1 MGEGRGGGD
10 GRICVERMENPNER
24 PPTLWQVIHS
34 VLAAF
39 FGVQSEANR
48 RRDFT
53 RGKPSQYIIVGLIAT
68 ALFVLIMI
76 GIVKLVLK
84 LAGA

>member
-1 MGEGRGGGD
+1 MR
-10 GRICVERMENPNER
+10 V
-24 PPTLWQVIHS
+24 VFS

-53 RGKPSQYIIVGLIAT
+53 DTSPLPYILTGIVAIV
-68 ALFVLIMI
+68 LFVLTLS
-76 GIVKLVLK
+76 GTV
-84 LAGA
+84 

>member
-1 MGEGRGGGD
+1 
-10 GRICVERMENPNER
+10 MENPNER

-76 GIVKLVLK
+76 GIVKLVLH

>member
-1 MGEGRGGGD
+1 MNDSGQK
-10 GRICVERMENPNER
+10 

-76 GIVKLVLK
+76 GIVRLVLH

>member
-1 MGEGRGGGD
+1 MI
-10 GRICVERMENPNER
+10 RIRNVSQQK

-76 GIVKLVLK
+76 GIVRLVLH

>member
-1 MGEGRGGGD
+1 
-10 GRICVERMENPNER
+10 MENPNER

>member
-1 MGEGRGGGD
+1 MK
-10 GRICVERMENPNER
+10 NLNEK

-68 ALFVLIMI
+68 ALFVLVMI

>member
-1 MGEGRGGGD
+1 MR
-10 GRICVERMENPNER
+10 V
-24 PPTLWQVIHS
+24 VFS

-53 RGKPSQYIIVGLIAT
+53 DTSPLPYILTGIVAVV
-68 ALFVLIMI
+68 LFVLTLIW
-76 GIVKLVLK
+76 IVNRVLS
-84 LAGA
+84 GTV

>member
-1 MGEGRGGGD
+1 MR
-10 GRICVERMENPNER
+10 V
-24 PPTLWQVIHS
+24 VFS

-53 RGKPSQYIIVGLIAT
+53 DTSPLPYILTGIVAVV
-68 ALFVLIMI
+68 LFVLTLIW
-76 GIVKLVLK
+76 VVNRVLS
-84 LAGA
+84 GTV

>member
-1 MGEGRGGGD
+1 MR
-10 GRICVERMENPNER
+10 V
-24 PPTLWQVIHS
+24 VFS

-53 RGKPSQYIIVGLIAT
+53 DTSPLPYILTGIIAVV
-68 ALFVLIMI
+68 LFVLTLIW
-76 GIVKLVLK
+76 VVNRVLS
-84 LAGA
+84 GTV